1 MPCITARS
9 LTIHQLLQ
17 PPIVIQ
23 LDQRADM
30 VIPRLPIELRQP
42 MQSVRP
48 YRIVR
53 RIQVVGNEFGY
64 FPEIWRTWDVIRLAE
79 RTVRMSLQGR
89 SSDVT
94 GPVVAGDLGLW
105 LPEDDDGGFIVA
117 IAPA

>member
-1 MPCITARS
+1 
-9 LTIHQLLQ
+9 
-17 PPIVIQ
+17 
-23 LDQRADM
+23 
-30 VIPRLPIELRQP
+30 